1 MEKLQKIHY
10 VLDRIKQFKVDTK
23 NSPEGNLDRQEYRQ
37 KYNLE
42 RNFNFALTAN
52 DIIDGK
58 IPVKVIG
65 CTGLVKLFAY
75 YANEIG
81 LDCEVVFTANEN
93 DLKNKSSQ
101 INGHQLISVKL
112 ENGKE
117 VVFDPQEP
125 ELKEINLANFSH
137 AGTPHIF
144 VAKQLGKDIEKVNS
158 YETLEKIYLD
168 GYKNRFK
175 FELREPEIKEKD
187 GEVNTIGNTF
197 FVDLDGKKVDT
208 ITPTNDIIVL
218 NFPGSGMA
226 VNRDYRKKLYDD
238 KLDERVEK
246 CKENAKTASEKTKE
260 LISEN
265 KVNAKFFTAVYEY
278 KADLVIDDYN
288 TTETPDCDATKDIFN
303 KTITPLLSDDFE
315 KTKAN
320 LNKLFL
326 RGHCFGT
333 VVISQLEHLLEEK
346 LKTAFD
352 DKQVEELLHLPKAFI
367 SSPALSLENY
377 PKHFQTTA
385 IVNISD
391 RTIASGEGWRDELKV
406 ELEKLTGFNRDKRL
420 SLKKTK
426 DVIKNEN
433 YNLVPIETEDISSK
447 LNKDNVKLY
456 VSNRANFPRNFEE
469 LKENIKKK
477 TNEELKVKN
486 KNIFSDEAFNVI
498 VDSWKYCIDENQK
511 MPENC
516 EDFDKKV
523 KKWLKGHEYFCLP
536 KELKDKFE
544 QNLKKDFNKV
554 QNSNMFDDST
564 NKLQNLDSPKI
575 FIPNNER

>member
-1 MEKLQKIHY
+1 MFEYEVKKLNKDEIH
-10 VLDRIKQFKVDTK
+10 
-23 NSPEGNLDRQEYRQ
+23 P
-37 KYNLE
+37 
-42 RNFNFALTAN
+42 
-52 DIIDGK
+52 
-58 IPVKVIG
+58 
-65 CTGLVKLFAY
+65 
-75 YANEIG
+75 NE
-81 LDCEVVFTANEN
+81 
-93 DLKNKSSQ
+93 
-101 INGHQLISVKL
+101 
-112 ENGKE
+112 
-117 VVFDPQEP
+117 
-125 ELKEINLANFSH
+125 
-137 AGTPHIF
+137 
-144 VAKQLGKDIEKVNS
+144 
-158 YETLEKIYLD
+158 
-168 GYKNRFK
+168 
-175 FELREPEIKEKD
+175 D

-226 VNRDYRKKLYDD
+226 INRKYGEEISFD
-238 KLDERVEK
+238 RVEK
-246 CKENAKTASEKTKE
+246 CKENAKTVSEKTKE
-260 LISEN
+260 LISEDT
-265 KVNAKFFTAVYEY
+265 VNAKFYTAVYKY

-288 TTETPDCDATKDIFN
+288 TTETPDCNATKDIFN
-303 KTITPLLSDDFE
+303 KTIAPFLSDNFE

-433 YNLVPIETEDISSK
+433 YNLEPIETEDISSK
-447 LNKDNVKLY
+447 INRDNVKLY

-477 TNEELKVKN
+477 TNEELKAKN
-486 KNIFSDEAFNVI
+486 KNIFSDEAFDVI
-498 VDSWKYCIDENQK
+498 VKSWKYCVDENQK

-516 EDFDKKV
+516 ENFDKKV

-544 QNLKKDFNKV
+544 QNLKDEFNKI
-554 QNSNMFDDST
+554 QKNSMFEISTKLIENNNSNSST
-564 NKLQNLDSPKI
+564 LLTHNINTSRD
-575 FIPNNER
+575 

>member
-1 MEKLQKIHY
+1 MGKKNQSKRLAVQQKENEGAKGIFGKEAKEHDFEVAEVSRLVEKKLKIDFPQLEFRYRNSIKKEEINSALQKIDSDLGKTLF
-10 VLDRIKQFKVDTK
+10 VLD
-23 NSPEGNLDRQEYRQ
+23 
-37 KYNLE
+37 
-42 RNFNFALTAN
+42 
-52 DIIDGK
+52 
-58 IPVKVIG
+58 
-65 CTGLVKLFAY
+65 
-75 YANEIG
+75 
-81 LDCEVVFTANEN
+81 
-93 DLKNKSSQ
+93 SQ
-101 INGHQLISVKL
+101 IRPDGGLIEVKDDNGVWRVILVS
-112 ENGKE
+112 E
-117 VVFDPQEP
+117 
-125 ELKEINLANFSH
+125 
-137 AGTPHIF
+137 
-144 VAKQLGKDIEKVNS
+144 AKQSGKDIEKVNS
-158 YETLEKIYLD
+158 YEALEKIYLD

-175 FELREPEIKEKD
+175 FEVREHEIREKD
-187 GEVNTIGNTF
+187 GEVNTVGNTF

-208 ITPTNDIIVL
+208 IAPTNDIIVL

-226 VNRDYRKKLYDD
+226 VNRDYKKKLSDD
-238 KLDERVEK
+238 KLDDRVEK

-265 KVNAKFFTAVYEY
+265 KVNAKFYTAVYEY

-303 KTITPLLSDDFE
+303 KTIAPLLSDDFE

-433 YNLVPIETEDISSK
+433 YNLVPIEIEDISSK

-498 VDSWKYCIDENQK
+498 IDSWKYCIDENQK

-554 QNSNMFDDST
+554 QNSNMFDDGT

-575 FIPNNER
+575 SIPNNER

>member
-1 MEKLQKIHY
+1 METLKKIQY
-10 VLDRIKQFKVDTK
+10 ILDKIKQFKEETK
-23 NSPEGNLDRQEYRQ
+23 NSPDGNLDRQEYRQ

-42 RNFNFALTAN
+42 RNFNFTLTAKE
-52 DIIDGK
+52 IINGK
-58 IPVKVIG
+58 VPVKVIG
-65 CTGLVKLFAY
+65 CTGLAKLFSY

-81 LDCEVVFTANEN
+81 LNCEVVFTANEN
-93 DLKNKSSQ
+93 DLKNNSSQ

-112 ENGKE
+112 ENGKD

-125 ELKEINLANFSH
+125 ELKEIDITNFSH
-137 AGTPHIF
+137 ADTSHIF
-144 VAKQLGKDIEKVNS
+144 VAKQSGKDIEKVNS
-158 YETLEKIYLD
+158 YEALEKIYLD
-168 GYKNRFK
+168 GYKNKFK
-175 FELREPEIKEKD
+175 YEVREPEIREKD

-197 FVDLDGKKVDT
+197 FVDLDGKKVDA
-208 ITPTNDIIVL
+208 IAPINDIIVL

-226 VNRDYRKKLYDD
+226 VNRDYKKELSDN
-238 KLDERVEK
+238 KLKERVEK

-260 LISEN
+260 LISEDT
-265 KVNAKFFTAVYEY
+265 VNAKFYTAVYKY

-288 TTETPDCDATKDIFN
+288 TTETPDCNVTKDIFN
-303 KTITPLLSDDFE
+303 KTIAPFLSDNFE

-333 VVISQLEHLLEEK
+333 VVISQLEYLLEEK
-346 LKTAFD
+346 LKIAFD
-352 DKQVEELLHLPKAFI
+352 DKQVEELLRLPKAFI

-391 RTIASGEGWRDELKV
+391 RTIASGEGWRDELKA
-406 ELEKLTGFNRDKRL
+406 ELEKLTGFNRNKRL
-420 SLKKTK
+420 SFKKTK

-447 LNKDNVKLY
+447 LNRDNVKLY
-456 VSNRANFPRNFEE
+456 VSNRANFPKNFEE
-469 LKENIKKK
+469 LKGNIKNK
-477 TNEELKVKN
+477 TNEELKAKN
-486 KNIFSDEAFNVI
+486 KNIYSDEAFDVI
-498 VDSWKYCIDENQK
+498 EKSWKYCVEENQK

-554 QNSNMFDDST
+554 QNSNTLSEE
-564 NKLQNLDSPKI
+564 NLINMVDNHAKSC
-575 FIPNNER
+575 